1 MDNSKYDYG
10 TLMESDFIFPD
21 LPQPFLSG
29 NRNKKPQFFLGLT
42 SEPENQAEKGKS
54 PAAFPHG
61 YNHKFNSLELNATL
75 EEIPTAEQVRKW
87 YRAVEGTGF
96 RYCPWLYKGI
106 SHSGRIDSPK
116 LGLTNDF
123 FNRMTELKDCLGTSL
138 LCLPDTVNAENR
150 DGLFRYLQG
159 VGMEKD
165 LSVEF
170 NHEDWFIDTNRFLLL
185 IEKLHQLNKG
195 VIITDIPLRRN
206 AVHMQLSNAT
216 AVIRFYGLG
225 WNDTDLFRISQW
237 KKAIHSWYL
246 QGLEK
251 CYFFLHIK
259 NREGLDDFIE
269 YVQEE
274 LSF

>member
-10 TLMESDFIFPD
+10 SLTEKDFL
-21 LPQPFLSG
+21 LPELQQPLLPGSR
-29 NRNKKPQFFLGLT
+29 NRQPLFYLGL
-42 SEPENQAEKGKS
+42 SAVQEKALTGIPPGKR
-54 PAAFPHG
+54 
-61 YNHKFNSLELNATL
+61 NIFNSAELYATHD
-75 EEIPTAEQVRKW
+75 EMPSAEQVRKW
-87 YRAVEGTGF
+87 HRAVEGTGF

-106 SHSGRIDSPK
+106 SHTGRIDSPK
-116 LGLTNDF
+116 LGLTGEF
-123 FNRMTELKDCLGTSL
+123 FNRIGGLADCTGTSL
-138 LCLPDTVNAENR
+138 LCLPDTVTAEHR

-159 VGMEKD
+159 VGPEKE

-170 NHEDWFIDTNRFLLL
+170 RHESWFADKDRFLLVM
-185 IEKLHQLNKG
+185 EKLHQLKKG
-195 VIITDIPLRRN
+195 VIITDIPQRRD
-206 AVHMQLSNAT
+206 AVHMQLSSAT
-216 AVIRFYGLG
+216 AVIRFYGIG

-251 CYFFLHIK
+251 CYFFLHLK
-259 NREGLDDFIE
+259 NTDGLDDFIE

>member
-10 TLMESDFIFPD
+10 ALVESDFILPD
-21 LPQPFLSG
+21 LPQPFLPGSR
-29 NRNKKPQFFLGLT
+29 NRIPQFFLGLT
-42 SEPENQAEKGKS
+42 TEPESQAGKGKLFT
-54 PAAFPHG
+54 AVPHG
-61 YNHKFNSLELNATL
+61 YNRKFNSQELYATH
-75 EEIPTAEQVRKW
+75 EEIPSAEQVRKW

-123 FNRMTELKDCLGTSL
+123 FNRVAELKESLGTSL
-138 LCLPDTVNAENR
+138 LCLPDTVTAEST

-159 VGMEKD
+159 VGADKD
-165 LSVEF
+165 MSVEF
-170 NHEDWFIDTNRFLLL
+170 NHDDWFIDTNRFFLL
-185 IEKLHQLNKG
+185 IEKLQQLNKG
-195 VIITDIPLRRN
+195 VIITDVPLRRN
-206 AVHMQLSNAT
+206 AVHMQLSNGT
-216 AVIRFYGLG
+216 AVIRFFGLG

-259 NREGLDDFIE
+259 NREGQDDFIE

>member
-10 TLMESDFIFPD
+10 ALVESDFILPD
-21 LPQPFLSG
+21 LPQPFLPGSR
-29 NRNKKPQFFLGLT
+29 NRIPQFFLGLT
-42 SEPENQAEKGKS
+42 TEPESQAGKGKLFT
-54 PAAFPHG
+54 AVPHG
-61 YNHKFNSLELNATL
+61 YNRKFNSQELYATH
-75 EEIPTAEQVRKW
+75 EEIPSAEQVRKW

-123 FNRMTELKDCLGTSL
+123 FNRVAELKESLGTSL
-138 LCLPDTVNAENR
+138 LCLPDTVTAEST

-159 VGMEKD
+159 VGADKD
-165 LSVEF
+165 MSVEF
-170 NHEDWFIDTNRFLLL
+170 NHDDWFIDTNRFFLL
-185 IEKLHQLNKG
+185 IEKLQQLNKG
-195 VIITDIPLRRN
+195 VIITDVPLRRN
-206 AVHMQLSNAT
+206 AVHMQLSNGT
-216 AVIRFYGLG
+216 AVIRFFGLG
-225 WNDTDLFRISQW
+225 RNDTDLFRISQW

-259 NREGLDDFIE
+259 NREGQDDFIE